1 MDDEGV
7 LRSGSIKE
15 TQNKFPWIEVE
26 VGICESER

>member
-15 TQNKFPWIEVE
+15 TQEEFPCIEME
-26 VGICESER
+26 LGIF